1 MARQLESEYGDD
13 IWVQGVGGPYL
24 ADLASNFLPKGTSQ
38 AAINEAKRLFNM
50 AHEKCPDASIVAG
63 GYSQGTAVMAGSVGE
78 LDDAVKE
85 QVKGVVLFGY
95 TKNTQN
101 RRQIPNFPTD
111 RTEIYCSVGD
121 AVCWGSLFILPSHFG
136 YTDEARR
143 DAPEFLIEQIG

>member
-1 MARQLESEYGDD
+1 MARALEREYRND

-24 ADLASNFLPKGTSQ
+24 ADLPSNFLPAGTTQ

-50 AHEKCPDASIVAG
+50 AHDKCPDAAVVAG

-95 TKNTQN
+95 TKNLQN
-101 RRQIPNFPTD
+101 FRRIPDYPSD
-111 RTEIYCSVGD
+111 RTEIFCGLAD
-121 AVCWGSLFILPSHFG
+121 AVCWGTLFILPDHFL
-136 YTDEARR
+136 YTDEAA
-143 DAPEFLIEQIG
+143 DEAPEFLISRIG

>member
-1 MARQLESEYGDD
+1 MAY
-13 IWVQGVGGPYL
+13 
-24 ADLASNFLPKGTSQ
+24 
-38 AAINEAKRLFNM
+38 
-50 AHEKCPDASIVAG
+50 EKCPDAAVVAG

-101 RRQIPNFPTD
+101 RRQIPNYPTD

-136 YTDEARR
+136 YNDEARNE
-143 DAPEFLIEQIG
+143 APEFLIEQIG

>member
-1 MARQLESEYGDD
+1 MAGELEDEYRND

-24 ADLASNFLPKGTSQ
+24 ADLASNFLPKGTST

-50 AHEKCPDASIVAG
+50 AHEKCPEASVVAG

-78 LDDAVKE
+78 LDAAVKE

-101 RRQIPNFPTD
+101 GRRIPDFPTE

-136 YTDEARR
+136 YNDEARNE
-143 DAPEFLIEQIG
+143 APEFLIKRIG